1 MNQQLITIMIAATV
15 GGMLSMDQLA
25 AQISPTTPRAARVR
39 ILQGPE
45 SDQANDYLTIIRW
58 TTNNPGGS
66 PVHYGVVHYGS
77 DPKDLNQTAESPIRL
92 NPGHSE
98 TIFRVRIQGL
108 KAGVTYYYTVESK
121 GADDTSDGVKS
132 TMKQFTVGPQPG
144 GASRPLN
151 SQVPSKK

>member
-1 MNQQLITIMIAATV
+1 MNQQLITIIIAAAV
-15 GGMLSMDQLA
+15 GAILSPLGLE

-45 SDQANDYLTIIRW
+45 LDQANDYLTIIRW

-66 PVHYGVVHYGS
+66 PVHYGVVHYGT
-77 DPKDLNQTAESPIRL
+77 DPKDLNQIAKSPIRL
-92 NPGHSE
+92 NPGHPK

-108 KAGVTYYYTVESK
+108 KAGTTYYYTVESK

-132 TMKQFTVGPQPG
+132 TVKNFTVGLQPG
-144 GASRPLN
+144 GASRPLS
-151 SQVPSKK
+151 SQVSSKK

>member
-1 MNQQLITIMIAATV
+1 MNQRLITIIIAAAV
-15 GGMLSMDQLA
+15 GGILSPLRLA

-45 SDQANDYLTIIRW
+45 LDQANDYLTIIRW
-58 TTNNPGGS
+58 TTKNPGGS
-66 PVHYGVVHYGS
+66 PVHYGVVHYGT
-77 DPKDLNQTAESPIRL
+77 DPKDLNQIAKSPIRL

-108 KAGVTYYYTVESK
+108 KAGTTYYYAVESK

-144 GASRPLN
+144 GASRPLS
-151 SQVPSKK
+151 SQAPSKR